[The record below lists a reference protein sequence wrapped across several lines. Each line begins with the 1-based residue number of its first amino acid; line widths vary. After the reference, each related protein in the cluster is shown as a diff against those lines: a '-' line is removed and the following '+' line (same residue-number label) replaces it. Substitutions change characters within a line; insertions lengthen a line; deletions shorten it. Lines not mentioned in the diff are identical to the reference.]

1 MGSAEPYRSRV
12 TDHGIFADIRGD
24 PGRPPLLFLH
34 GGPGQGC
41 QDFMAVQG
49 DRLSRSV
56 RLVGLDERGAGRS
69 APLPDGARLTIAD
82 LLDDCEQVRQALG
95 IERWAVL
102 GASFGAGLALR
113 YAAAHPRSV
122 TAAIF
127 ENPGWDAALTARAV
141 LPRIA
146 PVLAARGSHAEARAA
161 LTAAADPARSPRD
174 LWTAYATARDA
185 LGEDRESFFIPDQ
198 AARAR
203 LAAARAAAAGG
214 GGRRDR
220 PAAGE
225 RSTARHRS
233 AIVADPAFV
242 ESLLGLVPRMQAPAL
257 LVTGGRDPLRNPE
270 QRAAFEKGPYRR
282 QVAEFAEAGHVAH
295 VQDPLQYASV
305 VVDFACSCA
314 GDLSGTGTGPAPA
327 TGS

>member
-1 MGSAEPYRSRV
+1 MSTAETRRGRV
-12 TDHGIFADIRGD
+12 TDRGLFADMRGD
-24 PGRPPLLFLH
+24 LGHPPLLFLH

-41 QDFMAVQG
+41 SDFMAVQG
-49 DRLSRSV
+49 DRLSASV
-56 RLVGLDERGAGRS
+56 RLIGLDQRGAGRS

-82 LLDDCEQVRQALG
+82 LLDDCERLRRALG

-113 YAAAHPRSV
+113 YAVAHPRSV
-122 TAAIF
+122 AAVIF

-161 LTAAADPARSPRD
+161 LAAAADPAISPRE

-185 LGEDRESFFIPDQ
+185 LGDDREAFFIPDE

-203 LAAARAAAAGG
+203 LAAARAAASGTG
-214 GGRRDR
+214 QDDH

-225 RSTARHRS
+225 RSTARARS
-233 AIVADPAFV
+233 EIIADPAFV
-242 ESLLGLVPRMQAPAL
+242 ESLLPLLPRLRAPAL
-257 LVTGGRDPLRNPE
+257 LVIGGRDPLASPE
-270 QRAAFEKGPYRR
+270 QRAAFESGPYRR
-282 QVAEFAEAGHVAH
+282 QVAQFADAGHVAH
-295 VQDPLQYASV
+295 VQDPLQYAGTVS
-305 VVDFACSCA
+305 DFVRSAA
-314 GDLSGTGTGPAPA
+314 GDLSGTGTGQVPA
-327 TGS
+327 TGW